1 MDHPLTSLR
10 AENIALYRGRG
21 HRHNTMHREVA
32 RHGTKWVFA
41 SEDGVCLPT
50 VKGTG
55 LLLVGVRVLG
65 DREHWAAIWVRES
78 RPEPDS

>member
-41 SEDGVCLPT
+41 SEDAVCQPR

-55 LLLVGVRVLG
+55 LLLVSVGVLG
-65 DREHWAAIWVRES
+65 DIENCAVIWGREG
-78 RPEPDS
+78 RPELDS